1 MAALTGY
8 FDDSGDD
15 GFFSIGGYVAEAPT
29 WDRFGSSWQA
39 TLSRF
44 NVRYLHMKELN
55 QGWGEYSSWKKDD
68 PLVKDRIVEFFISL
82 TSVIRDSGPMWGF
95 GAVVSLTDLERFN
108 REKHRKVD
116 AKALAIF
123 ACALEMRK
131 YNPDVELEIIW
142 MHDPWM
148 VIRKERLGCIV

>member
-1 MAALTGY
+1 MVQVAPPVRDACPSWRNIRIPFKALDLSMQPQETCRMAALTGY

-82 TSVIRDSGPMWGF
+82 TSVIR
-95 GAVVSLTDLERFN
+95 AAR
-108 REKHRKVD
+108 
-116 AKALAIF
+116 
-123 ACALEMRK
+123 
-131 YNPDVELEIIW
+131 
-142 MHDPWM
+142 
-148 VIRKERLGCIV
+148 